1 MIAIIHTVHSSC
13 RIFVSTSAD
22 SEIRIG
28 LVVVIR
34 VPVLKFPPIQ
44 LLDTMFTLRKWSKV
58 VYTQLTNRNK
68 FKFNTFFINVKW
80 AVPRLRSIIP
90 HNGFSC
96 LFFRLCQKLF
106 NQFKILFESLIDL
119 MSCFLKFILN
129 FSSVFRWSFCFL
141 FKKQKNKVERRPRKS
156 KQEMPSDGFWCVW
169 VWMAQME
176 NFSLRKRRQERQRR
190 QDFTFCVGDEF
201 ESKEKGESIA
211 LKLISPLKPL
221 TLWTF

>member
-1 MIAIIHTVHSSC
+1 
-13 RIFVSTSAD
+13 
-22 SEIRIG
+22 
-28 LVVVIR
+28 
-34 VPVLKFPPIQ
+34 
-44 LLDTMFTLRKWSKV
+44 MFTLRKWSKV

-141 FKKQKNKVERRPRKS
+141 LKKQKNKVERGPRKS
-156 KQEMPSDGFWCVW
+156 KQEMPSDGFWCLW
-169 VWMAQME
+169 VRMGQMA
-176 NFSLRKRRQERQRR
+176 NFSFRKRRQERQRR
-190 QDFTFCVGDEF
+190 EDSTFWVWDEV
-201 ESKEKGESIA
+201 ESKGKEVSIA
-211 LKLISPLKPL
+211 FKLISTMKTYDLMDLLKCRRWQDGFLKKPL
-221 TLWTF
+221 FVKDQKIVL